1 MAKNRAK
8 NKPNEVMAVVVD
20 MITSA
25 MAENGMV
32 HKDLADHLGVSQQRV
47 SQILSGRYN
56 ITVKTLSRI
65 AEALNKKLTIEFH
78 E

>member
-1 MAKNRAK
+1 MAI
-8 NKPNEVMAVVVD
+8 VID
-20 MITSA
+20 MITVA
-25 MAENGMV
+25 MAERGMI

-65 AEALNKKLTIEFH
+65 ADALDKKLKIELH
-78 E
+78 G